1 MGCRRKLKTE
11 RELVADINKTFS
23 AFCKQREC
31 SECPYRYSIHC
42 KLDYITD
49 LLFHDYEECGN
60 PEEADNN

>member
-1 MGCRRKLKTE
+1 MSRRKLKTE

-23 AFCKQREC
+23 NYCKQREC
-31 SECPYRYSIHC
+31 VECPYRYSMHC

-60 PEEADNN
+60 PEEEDNN